1 MQEHFHHLK
10 LQVPDKGNDIFAVL
24 STSLFDL
31 ARCHILAM
39 GFLEKPSTIWANV
52 LICVKGGYSAHW
64 SDT

>member
-1 MQEHFHHLK
+1 MQEHFHYLK
-10 LQVPDKGNDIFAVL
+10 LQVSDKGNDIFAVL

-52 LICVKGGYSAHW
+52 LICIKKFRSTH
-64 SDT
+64 